1 MKKKTPKPT
10 RKPRAPRKTLL
21 ERLVE
26 ALEKSHPGRVD
37 HGRLGDGSGA
47 WVNIKTGSKDTGGAF
62 VLEIYFE
69 GNCEDIYEIG
79 LAKEV
84 VQVVDQQTL
93 FTTKPKPKEKK
104 KES

>member
-10 RKPRAPRKTLL
+10 RKPRAPRKSLM

-37 HGRLGDGSGA
+37 HGRLGDGSCA

-62 VLEIYFE
+62 VLEICFDNN
-69 GNCEDIYEIG
+69 GEDIQEIM

-84 VQVVDQQTL
+84 VQVVDQQML
-93 FTTKPKPKEKK
+93 FTTRPKPKEKK
-104 KES
+104 KEP